1 LQRLGG
7 DDGPRL
13 RGLAVITVV
22 CALAAPAPAPASS
35 IAATAA

>member
-22 CALAAPAPAPASS
+22 CALAAPAPASS